1 MPFSNTVRHKMETED
16 HMKSFVAEPLVP
28 YLMVRDVTTPLDK
41 LNITGLMAW
50 VKWQHWSGDK
60 TF

>member
-28 YLMVRDVTTPLDK
+28 HLMVRDVTTPLDK
-41 LNITGLMAW
+41 LNITGL
-50 VKWQHWSGDK
+50 SGP
-60 TF
+60 